1 MADALIVIYGKSF
14 TVRGC
19 LWIRAHPRDAPA
31 LGSVAGG
38 VEVSNAIFRKA
49 CTTHIG

>member
-19 LWIRAHPRDAPA
+19 LWIRAHLRDAPA

-49 CTTHIG
+49 CAAHIG